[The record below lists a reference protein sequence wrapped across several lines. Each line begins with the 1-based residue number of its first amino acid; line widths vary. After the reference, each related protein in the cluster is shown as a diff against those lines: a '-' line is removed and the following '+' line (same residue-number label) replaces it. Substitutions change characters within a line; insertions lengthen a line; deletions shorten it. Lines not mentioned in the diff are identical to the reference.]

1 MKNFNFKLTIKSIT
15 LILILS
21 GCSSVETATTQKAT
35 ATETEVFGIQNIQ
48 VEHNSTSTIETNSTE
63 IEIVDTPPIQQ
74 SEQNHTDTTT
84 QPTLITQPIDI
95 TSNTTPVEEI
105 EEVVTPIEET
115 KLNYTERFINQ
126 ESCNQILD
134 KEFLT
139 ICYDYNLKVAKSV
152 AYTLYGDL
160 VNELNIQER
169 PSFYVEREI
178 ESEYRAETTD
188 YTNTGYDRGHLAPD
202 ASFDWSQESLDSTYS
217 LANIIPQVPVV
228 NRQMWLKVEN
238 YARDKAVELFE
249 LNIVNVVRYSNTPQR
264 IGENNI
270 SVSIGYYKILFNS
283 EKEYEECFYYA
294 NDINASSEND
304 QLENHLVDCTELSN
318 Q

>member
-1 MKNFNFKLTIKSIT
+1 M
-15 LILILS
+15 
-21 GCSSVETATTQKAT
+21 
-35 ATETEVFGIQNIQ
+35 
-48 VEHNSTSTIETNSTE
+48 
-63 IEIVDTPPIQQ
+63 
-74 SEQNHTDTTT
+74 
-84 QPTLITQPIDI
+84 
-95 TSNTTPVEEI
+95 
-105 EEVVTPIEET
+105 
-115 KLNYTERFINQ
+115 
-126 ESCNQILD
+126 
-134 KEFLT
+134 
-139 ICYDYNLKVAKSV
+139 
-152 AYTLYGDL
+152 
-160 VNELNIQER
+160 
-169 PSFYVEREI
+169 
-178 ESEYRAETTD
+178 
-188 YTNTGYDRGHLAPD
+188 
-202 ASFDWSQESLDSTYS
+202 DSTYS

-294 NDINASSEND
+294 NDVNASSEND

>member
-21 GCSSVETATTQKAT
+21 GCGSVETATTQKAT

-48 VEHNSTSTIETNSTE
+48 VEHNSTSIIETNSTE

-74 SEQNHTDTTT
+74 SEQNHTDTIT

-294 NDINASSEND
+294 NDVNASSEND

>member
-21 GCSSVETATTQKAT
+21 GCGSVETATTQKAT

-48 VEHNSTSTIETNSTE
+48 VEHNSTSIIETNSTE

-74 SEQNHTDTTT
+74 SEQNHTDTIT

-178 ESEYRAETTD
+178 E
-188 YTNTGYDRGHLAPD
+188 
-202 ASFDWSQESLDSTYS
+202 
-217 LANIIPQVPVV
+217 
-228 NRQMWLKVEN
+228 
-238 YARDKAVELFE
+238 
-249 LNIVNVVRYSNTPQR
+249 
-264 IGENNI
+264 
-270 SVSIGYYKILFNS
+270 
-283 EKEYEECFYYA
+283 
-294 NDINASSEND
+294 
-304 QLENHLVDCTELSN
+304 
-318 Q
+318 

>member
-21 GCSSVETATTQKAT
+21 GCGSVETNTAQKAT

-48 VEHNSTSTIETNSTE
+48 VEHNSTSIIETNSTE

-74 SEQNHTDTTT
+74 SEQNHTDTIT

-283 EKEYEECFYYA
+283 EEEYEECFYYA
-294 NDINASSEND
+294 NDVNASSEND

>member
-21 GCSSVETATTQKAT
+21 GCGSVETATTQKAT
-35 ATETEVFGIQNIQ
+35 DTETEVFGIQNIQ
-48 VEHNSTSTIETNSTE
+48 VEYNSTSIIETNSTE

-84 QPTLITQPIDI
+84 QPTLITQPIDT

-105 EEVVTPIEET
+105 EEVV
-115 KLNYTERFINQ
+115 LNYTEKFINQ
-126 ESCNQILD
+126 ERCNQILD